1 MKMQSTVVP
10 AAFNFSR
17 IYFEA
22 DDFLPGSRAI
32 QMNGETI
39 HEYIGLLWYRLR
51 GRI

>member
-1 MKMQSTVVP
+1 MTVVP
-10 AAFNFSR
+10 AAFNFTHL
-17 IYFEA
+17 YWEA